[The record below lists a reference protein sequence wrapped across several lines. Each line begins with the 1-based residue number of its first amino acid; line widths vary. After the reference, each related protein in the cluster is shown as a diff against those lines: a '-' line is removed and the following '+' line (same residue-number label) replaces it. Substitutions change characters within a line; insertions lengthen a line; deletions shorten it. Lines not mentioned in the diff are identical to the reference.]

1 MVQLCICSSKRHLSI
16 VRKTLTTLRRAGINT
31 GPGTDT
37 VINIVVPH
45 EEQEAYRTVLEH
57 SPVTTRLILS
67 DKGLVKQ
74 RKTFRSMVPEGEK
87 ILFIDDDITAI
98 KVKGTDKL
106 YHLTNLN
113 ALIDLGFSL
122 LGDSLLWSVYPL
134 TNFLFMK
141 HQVARGNC
149 YCVGAMY
156 GIIND
161 PRLKE
166 PEIDECEDYARQLS
180 EQSEGRPPIRL
191 DFVGLQTRYY
201 KNSGGLQQARSH
213 EIRRS
218 TVLNLEES
226 YPTLVKAVLPKSQIP
241 DLRFLR
247 RSVKEPYSAGT
258 DGLASQSIPA
268 TPPSLSP

>member
-16 VRKTLTTLRRAGINT
+16 VKKTLTTLRKAGV
-31 GPGTDT
+31 DT
-37 VINIVVPH
+37 VVNIVVPH
-45 EEQEAYRTVLEH
+45 EEIEAYRAALEH
-57 SPVTTRLILS
+57 SPVSTRLIVS

-74 RKTFRSMVPEGEK
+74 RKTFRQMAPEGEK
-87 ILFIDDDITAI
+87 IFFIDDDITAI
-98 KVKGTDKL
+98 KVKGADKL

-113 ALIDLGFSL
+113 ALIDIGFSL

-180 EQSEGRPPIRL
+180 EQAQGRPPIRL

-201 KNSGGLQQARSH
+201 KNAGGLQQARSYEVRH
-213 EIRRS
+213 S
-218 TVLNLEES
+218 TILNLEEW
-226 YPTLVKAVLPKSQIP
+226 YPMLVKSVMPKSKIP
-241 DLRFLR
+241 DLRFLQ
-247 RSVKEPYSAGT
+247 RSVKEPYLAAT
-258 DGLASQSIPA
+258 DALIAQSTPA
-268 TPPSLSP
+268 TPPSL